1 MQVLFVV
8 FSSRPE
14 VDPLLEKAIK
24 DNYPGSFYSMDRNRW
39 LIAAEA
45 TAREVS
51 DQLGITTDPATV
63 PSSQVFAISGYYGR
77 ASSEMWDWM
86 ATKSGGKPS
95 AK

>member
-1 MQVLFVV
+1 MPGLFVV

-14 VDPLLEKAIK
+14 VDALLEESVKA
-24 DNYPGSFYSMDRNRW
+24 NYPGKFYAMGRARW
-39 LIAAEA
+39 LIAAEG

-51 DQLGITTDPATV
+51 DHLGITTDPPKV

-86 ATKSGGKPS
+86 ATKSGGQPGG
-95 AK
+95 